1 MMLGLHSQFV
11 YVVPKTRTVIVKL
24 SDSLDDADE
33 EPTAAILQ
41 ALATKIG

>member
-1 MMLGLHSQFV
+1 
-11 YVVPKTRTVIVKL
+11 L

-41 ALATKIG
+41 ALATKIS